1 MLGGKNRMRKAAL
14 VIAVAFAVGMVATSA
29 GAITID
35 GDVSDWGV
43 TLPPTADAPDAAWAN
58 TVGESLIDD
67 GQVGPGAGGQNYD
80 IEAFYA
86 VIVGNNLYFALVT
99 GFEQG
104 GQAGDAN
111 QSHYDGG
118 DVFFNFGGG
127 AGYDAAVRI
136 TDAASVGSTGIGN
149 LYQGDF
155 SPSGDSFLNTLDV
168 SYPQHEAEAN
178 PWRVDDNEVGGLGVS
193 LVGTVSLAYANGLV
207 INGDH
212 NVFEFCI
219 DLTDLGLTGAGV
231 ASQGFNVHWTQECGN
246 DVADWSV
253 PGGLIVVPEPAS
265 MTLLGLGLAG
275 VALRFRR
282 RR

>member
-1 MLGGKNRMRKAAL
+1 MNKGMMMATMFAIAL
-14 VIAVAFAVGMVATSA
+14 VASTAS
-29 GAITID
+29 AITID
-35 GDVSDWGV
+35 GDLTDWGV
-43 TLPPTADAPDAAWAN
+43 TLPGTADAAVGAWAA
-58 TVGESLIDD
+58 GLGIASGYDD

-80 IEAFYA
+80 IEMYYA
-86 VIVGNNLYFALVT
+86 TISGNYLYFALVT

-104 GQAGDAN
+104 GENGDAL

-118 DVFFNFGGG
+118 DIFFNFGGG

-136 TDAASVGSTGIGN
+136 TDAASNGSTGIGN

-155 SPSGDSFLNTLDV
+155 SPSGNSFLNTLDV
-168 SYPQHEAEAN
+168 AHAAHENASN
-178 PWRVDDNEVGGLGVS
+178 PWRVDDAEVGNLGVQH
-193 LVGTVSLAYANGLV
+193 VGQVDLAYANGAAA
-207 INGDH
+207 NGDH
-212 NVFEFCI
+212 NVFEFRI
-219 DLTDLGLTGAGV
+219 DLTLLGLTGAEV

-246 DVADWSV
+246 DVFDWSV

-275 VALRFRR
+275 VALRSRR

>member
-1 MLGGKNRMRKAAL
+1 MRTRVLMMAA
-14 VIAVAFAVGMVATSA
+14 AFALAMVASTA

-43 TLPPTADAPDAAWAN
+43 TLPAAADSPDAAWAN
-58 TVGESLIDD
+58 TVGVSIIDD
-67 GQVGPGAGGQNYD
+67 GEVGPGAGGQNYD

-86 VIVGNNLYFALVT
+86 TIVGNNLYFALVT
-99 GFEQG
+99 GFDRG
-104 GQAGDAN
+104 GEAGDAL

-136 TDAASVGSTGIGN
+136 TEADSNSSTGIGN
-149 LYQGDF
+149 LYSGDF

-168 SYPQHEAEAN
+168 AHAAHEAAAN
-178 PWRVDDNEVGGLGVS
+178 PWRVDDAAVGGLGVS
-193 LVGTVSLAYANGLV
+193 LVGTVTNAYANGLV
-207 INGDH
+207 ANGDH
-212 NVFEFCI
+212 NVYEFCI
-219 DLTDLGLTGAGV
+219 DLTDLGLNGAGV
-231 ASQGFNVHWTQECGN
+231 ASQGFSVHWTQECGN
-246 DVADWSV
+246 DVVDWSV

-275 VALRFRR
+275 VALRYRR
-282 RR
+282 RRS

>member
-1 MLGGKNRMRKAAL
+1 MLVAAAAF
-14 VIAVAFAVGMVATSA
+14 VIVAAPA

-35 GDVSDWGV
+35 GSVSDWGV
-43 TLPPTADAPDAAWAN
+43 TLPPTANAPAAAWAN
-58 TVGESLIDD
+58 TVGVSYTED
-67 GQVGPGAGGQNYD
+67 GQVAPGGGGQNYD

-86 VIVGNNLYFALVT
+86 TIVGNNLYFAMVT
-99 GFEQG
+99 GFDRG
-104 GQAGDAN
+104 GEVGDGL
-111 QSHYDGG
+111 QPHYDGG
-118 DVFFNFGGG
+118 DMFFNFGGG
-127 AGYDAAVRI
+127 AGYDAAVRL

-168 SYPQHEAEAN
+168 AYPQHEAAAN
-178 PWRVDDNEVGGLGVS
+178 PWRVDDAEVGGLGVS
-193 LVGTVSLAYANGLV
+193 LVGTVTNAYANGL
-207 INGDH
+207 IANGDH
-212 NVFEFCI
+212 NVYEFCI

-275 VALRFRR
+275 VALRYRR